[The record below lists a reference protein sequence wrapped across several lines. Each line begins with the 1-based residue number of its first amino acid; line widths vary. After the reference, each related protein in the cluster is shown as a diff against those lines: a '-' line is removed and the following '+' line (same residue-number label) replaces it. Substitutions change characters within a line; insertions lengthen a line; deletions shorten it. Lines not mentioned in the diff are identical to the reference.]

1 MKHFLTI
8 VCIIIFSQLSF
19 TQQLPNLPIPIGAGT
34 CEVWNVYKFDG
45 SNWAYQ
51 DSIPDDNMWGV
62 TSVLVGDDVYL
73 LGAWRY
79 GPELNRRY
87 NLNTGDW
94 VYLAESPNTSQTWGI
109 TAEVFN
115 GIIYLFNPDGECF
128 AYDIASNSWSNRT
141 FNSATG
147 TRDLS
152 SILYQNEIYVIGWDN
167 STFYKY
173 TPSSDQWTQLSNSP
187 YQVGACAMGIIN
199 NLIYFVGGNS
209 GGSNYAEY
217 KTILVYDITTNG
229 WSVDL
234 QEISSKRHWMA
245 TAEYE
250 GGLYVVGGID
260 SLANAVDIVEEIVPQ
275 GTAGVQQES
284 GIPENYFLKQNYPNP
299 FNPST
304 KISYSIPEISF
315 VTLKVY
321 DVLGNEI
328 ATLVNGEKPAGN
340 YEVEFKAENNTSG
353 IYFYSLTSGAFTE
366 TKNCYQD
373 CKNYKSDSLNRSSF
387 LNLDI
392 GESEEEF
399 ISCCKMLHPRFLI
412 FQPT

>member
-19 TQQLPNLPIPIGAGT
+19 TQQLPNLPIPLGAGT
-34 CEVWNVYKFDG
+34 SEVWNNSIYHFGGSNNWSGSICYPRVYRFDG
-45 SNWAYQ
+45 TNWAYQ
-51 DSIPDDNMWGV
+51 DSIPDNNMWGV
-62 TSVLVGDDVYL
+62 TSVLVGGDVYL
-73 LGAWRY
+73 LGAWPY

-94 VYLAESPNTSQTWGI
+94 VYLAESPNTSHTWGI
-109 TAEVFN
+109 TAEVLN

-128 AYDIASNSWSNRT
+128 AYNIAADSWSNRT

-152 SILYQNEIYVIGWDN
+152 SILYQDEIYVIGWDN

-199 NLIYFVGGNS
+199 NLVYFVGGNS
-209 GGSNYAEY
+209 GGSHSAEY
-217 KTILVYDITTNG
+217 KSILVYDITTNG

-234 QEISSKRHWMA
+234 HEISSKRHWMA
-245 TAEYE
+245 TAEYK

-260 SLANAVDIVEEIVPQ
+260 SIANAVDIVEEIVPQ
-275 GTAGVQQES
+275 GTAGVHMELE
-284 GIPENYFLKQNYPNP
+284 IPGSYYLKPNYPNP

-304 KISYSIPEISF
+304 TISYSIPEISF

-328 ATLVNGEKPAGN
+328 ATLLNEEKTAGS
-340 YEVEFKAENNTSG
+340 YEVEFIATDLPSG
-353 IYFYSLTSGAFTE
+353 IYFYTLTTGSFTL
-366 TKNCYQD
+366 TK
-373 CKNYKSDSLNRSSF
+373 
-387 LNLDI
+387 
-392 GESEEEF
+392 
-399 ISCCKMLHPRFLI
+399 KMILLR
-412 FQPT
+412 

>member
-1 MKHFLTI
+1 MKHLFTVTCFLLL
-8 VCIIIFSQLSF
+8 SQFSF
-19 TQQLPNLPIPIGAGT
+19 TQQLPNLPIPLGAGT
-34 CEVWNVYKFDG
+34 CEVWNNSIYHFGGSNNWSGSICYPRVYRFDG
-45 SNWAYQ
+45 TNWAYQ
-51 DSIPDDNMWGV
+51 DSIPDNNMWGV

-73 LGAWRY
+73 LGAWPY

-94 VYLAESPNTSQTWGI
+94 VYLAESPNTYHTWGI

-128 AYDIASNSWSNRT
+128 AYDIASDTWSNKT
-141 FNSATG
+141 FNSASG

-152 SILYQNEIYVIGWDN
+152 SILYQNELYVIGWDD

-173 TPSSDQWTQLSNSP
+173 TPSSNQWTQLTNSP

-209 GGSNYAEY
+209 GGTTGAEY
-217 KTILVYDITTNG
+217 KTILVYDITTNS

-245 TAEYE
+245 TAEYL

-260 SLANAVDIVEEIVPQ
+260 SIANAVDIVEEIVPQ
-275 GTAGVQQES
+275 GTAGVNKEAE
-284 GIPENYFLKQNYPNP
+284 IPGDYYLKQNYPNP

-304 KISYSIPEISF
+304 KISYSIPDISF

-321 DVLGNEI
+321 DILGNEI

-366 TKNCYQD
+366 TK
-373 CKNYKSDSLNRSSF
+373 
-387 LNLDI
+387 
-392 GESEEEF
+392 
-399 ISCCKMLHPRFLI
+399 KMILLR
-412 FQPT
+412 